1 MKKLYKY
8 ELGFCDADTGQV
20 YDRGT
25 VELTSEELADAIGN
39 PDWDWVEL
47 DEGPLRLSDSEA
59 WINYYCAPDGEE
71 MDASELLEADN
82 EELICA
88 GSVSTEM
95 RELQLADLKRQY
107 AEAISDG
114 LSRYWGAYLQ
124 GEPTPDEYVYYEP
137 DNNRVVVGTYGP
149 GVIKIQ
155 LIADIVAN
163 NDNTP
168 DDDFDVV
175 GAKLANVWWK
185 EVEEKILD
193 ALDNWEF

>member
-1 MKKLYKY
+1 MKEWYKY
-8 ELGFCDADTGQV
+8 EVGFNDGDCGSV
-20 YDRGT
+20 YDRGI
-25 VELTSEELADAIGN
+25 VEMTNEELKDAIDN

-47 DEGPLRLSDSEA
+47 NEGPLRLSDSEV
-59 WINYYCAPDGEE
+59 WCNYYRAPDGVE
-71 MDASELLEADN
+71 MDEDELLGADN
-82 EELICA
+82 EDLICA

-95 RELQLADLKRQY
+95 RDLQLADLKRQY

-114 LSRYWGAYLQ
+114 LNRHWGAYLQ

-155 LIADIVAN
+155 RIADIVDN
-163 NDNTP
+163 NNTTP